1 MQVGSFNQEREGPL
15 YVCVSFGKKF
25 SRVPSPSSALPL
37 SGDLVTHPLRWAE
50 HPRPVR
56 LGAVALLDQAA
67 GPDECELHRVQVHQQ
82 ILVLDQTCKR
92 CLTMFGSSLNVQLI
106 TVEWQ

>member
-1 MQVGSFNQEREGPL
+1 M
-15 YVCVSFGKKF
+15 
-25 SRVPSPSSALPL
+25 PSPSSVLPL
-37 SGDLVTHPLRWAE
+37 SDELVTHPLRWAE

-67 GPDECELHRVQVHQQ
+67 GPDECEHCELHRVQVHQQ

>member
-1 MQVGSFNQEREGPL
+1 MCKFR
-15 YVCVSFGKKF
+15 KKN

-37 SGDLVTHPLRWAE
+37 SDELVTHPLRWAE

-67 GPDECELHRVQVHQQ
+67 GPDECELHRVQLQVHQQ
-82 ILVLDQTCKR
+82 ILVLDQTCKQ
-92 CLTMFGSSLNVQLI
+92 CLTMFGSILNVQLI